1 MWIGLTRWPC
11 CRTPVGADG
20 QLRTGCLRS
29 SGEVRE
35 ATVTGVV
42 YRDVV
47 YEEQGVVVELDGR
60 VGHEMSR
67 DRWRD
72 MQRDLVAAGSGLLT
86 LRIGW
91 WQVERQPCETAAQ
104 VAEVLR
110 LRGWRGQLRPC
121 WAECPGN
128 AGIGASR

>member
-1 MWIGLTRWPC
+1 MLERGYLRRVERSHGLPRGS
-11 CRTPVGADG
+11 R
-20 QLRTGCLRS
+20 Q
-29 SGEVRE
+29 VRE
-35 ATVTGVV
+35 ATVAGVV

-47 YEEQGVVVELDGR
+47 YEEQGIVVELDGR
-60 VGHEMSR
+60 VGHDMSR

-110 LRGWRGQLRPC
+110 LRGWPGHAQSCGRGCRI
-121 WAECPGN
+121 AVR
-128 AGIGASR
+128 IGAAR